1 VARDFLPGCLE
12 ALKQKHSALETAIHQ
27 EELHPYP
34 NEDAIT
40 NLKKQKLLVKDE
52 IERAVRV

>member
-1 VARDFLPGCLE
+1 MSSEAHLE
-12 ALKQKHSALETAIHQ
+12 SLKQKHNALETAIHQ

-34 NEDAIT
+34 NEDAIS

-52 IERAVRV
+52 IERAARV